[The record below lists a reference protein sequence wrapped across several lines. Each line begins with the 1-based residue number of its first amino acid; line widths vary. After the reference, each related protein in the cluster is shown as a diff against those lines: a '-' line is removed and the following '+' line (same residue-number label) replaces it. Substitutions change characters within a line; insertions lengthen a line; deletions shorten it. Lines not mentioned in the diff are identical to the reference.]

1 MAIIIKTPQEIED
14 IREAGRRLGEVV
26 AKVSARVAPGVTTNE
41 LDDYAESLIAEMGD
55 APAFKNYQPEGA
67 AYPFP
72 STLCI
77 SVNDQI
83 VHGIATEYVLQE
95 GDIVSIDCGIKHKN
109 VFADH
114 AVTMPV
120 GIISDKTQKLLNDTK
135 ESLRLA
141 IEKAQPGNT
150 TGDIGNAVEKFVAG
164 RYGIVKGLAGH
175 GVGRYIHED
184 PYIPN
189 YGRAGTGPILKPGMV
204 IAIEPMLTLG
214 SDDFLVEDDDWTL
227 STSDG
232 TLSAHFEH
240 TIIITENGPEIVTAY
255 SG

>member
-1 MAIIIKTPQEIED
+1 MAIIIKTPEEIEY

-26 AKVSARVAPGVTTNE
+26 AKVSARVVPGVTTNE
-41 LDDYAESLIAEMGD
+41 LDDYAESLIKGMGD

-67 AYPFP
+67 SYPFP
-72 STLCI
+72 STLCV

-83 VHGIATEYVLQE
+83 VHGIATDYILQE
-95 GDIVSIDCGIKHKN
+95 GDIISIDCGLKHQG
-109 VFADH
+109 VFVDH
-114 AVTMPV
+114 AITVPV
-120 GIISDKTQKLLNDTK
+120 GKISDTAKKLLNDTK

-141 IEKAQPGNT
+141 IDQACVGNK
-150 TGDIGNAVEKFVAG
+150 TGDIGAAVEKFVAG

-184 PYIPN
+184 PFIPN
-189 YGRAGTGPILKPGMV
+189 YGKAGTGAVLKPGMV

-214 SDDFLVEDDDWTL
+214 SDDFVVEEDDWTL

-240 TIIITENGPEIVTAY
+240 TIIITDQGPEIVTI
-255 SG
+255 

>member
-1 MAIIIKTPQEIED
+1 MSIIIKTPEEIKN

-41 LDDYAESLIAEMGD
+41 LDDYAESLIKEMGD
-55 APAFKNYQPEGA
+55 TPAFKNYQPEGA
-67 AYPFP
+67 SYPFP
-72 STLCI
+72 STLCV

-83 VHGIATEYVLQE
+83 VHGIATDYELQE
-95 GDIVSIDCGIKHKN
+95 GDIISIDCGLKHN
-109 VFADH
+109 GVFADH
-114 AVTMPV
+114 AVTVPV
-120 GIISDKTQKLLNDTK
+120 GQISGKTQKLLNDTR

-141 IEKAQPGNT
+141 IAQAQPGNT
-150 TGDIGNAVEKFVAG
+150 TGDIGAAVEKFVAG

-189 YGRAGTGPILKPGMV
+189 YGKAGTGPELVPGMV

-214 SDDFLVEDDDWTL
+214 KDDFVVEHDDWTL

-232 TLSAHFEH
+232 SLAAHFEH
-240 TIIITENGPEIVTAY
+240 TIIIGEDGPEIVT
-255 SG
+255 G

>member
-1 MAIIIKTPQEIED
+1 MSIIIKNPEEIEN

-41 LDDYAESLIAEMGD
+41 LDDYAEALIAEMGD

-67 AYPFP
+67 SYPFP
-72 STLCI
+72 CTLCV

-83 VHGIATEYVLQE
+83 VHGIATDYILQE
-95 GDIVSIDCGIKHKN
+95 GDIISIDCGLTHN
-109 VFADH
+109 GVFADH
-114 AVTMPV
+114 AVTVPV
-120 GIISDKTQKLLNDTK
+120 GKVSEKTQKLLNDTK

-141 IEKAQPGNT
+141 IDQAQPGNT

-175 GVGRYIHED
+175 GVGRFIHED
-184 PYIPN
+184 PFIPN
-189 YGRAGTGPILKPGMV
+189 YGKAGTGAVLKPGMV

-214 SDDFLVEDDDWTL
+214 ADDFVVESDDWTL

-232 TLSAHFEH
+232 ALSAHFEH
-240 TIIITENGPEIVTAY
+240 TIIITEDGPEIVT
-255 SG
+255 G

>member
-1 MAIIIKTPQEIED
+1 MNIIIKTPQEIEY

-41 LDDYAESLIAEMGD
+41 LDDYAEALIAEMGD

-72 STLCI
+72 CTLCV

-83 VHGIATEYVLQE
+83 VHGIATDYVLQD
-95 GDIVSIDCGIKHKN
+95 GDIISIDCGLKHN
-109 VFADH
+109 GVFVDH
-114 AVTMPV
+114 AVTVAV
-120 GIISDKTQKLLNDTK
+120 GTISKKTQKLLNDTK

-141 IEKAQPGNT
+141 IDKAQPGNK

-184 PYIPN
+184 PFIPN
-189 YGRAGTGPILKPGMV
+189 YGKAGTGAVLKPGMV

-214 SDDFLVEDDDWTL
+214 ADDFVVEDDDWTL

-240 TIIITENGPEIVTAY
+240 TIIITENGPEIVT
-255 SG
+255 G